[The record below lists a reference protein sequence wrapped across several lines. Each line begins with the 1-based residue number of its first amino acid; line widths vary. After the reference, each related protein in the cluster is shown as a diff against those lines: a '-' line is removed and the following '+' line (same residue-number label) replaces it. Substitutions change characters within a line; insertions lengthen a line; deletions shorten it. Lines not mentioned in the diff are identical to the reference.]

1 MVNPRFKIYYIYM
14 SYSTFE
20 LELRSVT
27 DRISMDDARCK
38 DRA

>member
-20 LELRSVT
+20 LELRSGN
-27 DRISMDDARCK
+27 DLISMDAARCK
-38 DRA
+38 VRA